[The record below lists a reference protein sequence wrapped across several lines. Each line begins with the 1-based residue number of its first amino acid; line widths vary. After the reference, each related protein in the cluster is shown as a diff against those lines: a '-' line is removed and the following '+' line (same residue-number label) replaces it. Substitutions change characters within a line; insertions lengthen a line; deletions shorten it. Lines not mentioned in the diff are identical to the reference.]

1 MVERRTV
8 GVLLGMLMVEVR
20 IVGLL
25 VGVLMIITGGAL
37 VPTRWGRITD
47 GLEIITCCLGRTIV
61 VRTRRRVR
69 LVMTFPVAVGVLTW
83 ILGVCS
89 TVPLLVVRI

>member
-8 GVLLGMLMVEVR
+8 GLLVGTLTVELGMA
-20 IVGLL
+20 GLL

-61 VRTRRRVR
+61 VRERRRVR